1 MPTWLVVLLATI
13 GWLVLALVVGM
24 VLGAVI
30 RRRDRQ
36 VDRPD
41 DDHE

>member
-1 MPTWLVVLLATI
+1 
-13 GWLVLALVVGM
+13 VLALVVGM